1 MEEEVLKKYIE
12 AGRIARIVLEEAAK
26 RIDVGVKLVDICEYA
41 EKRIVELGGQ
51 PAFPC
56 NISVNEVAAHYTP
69 RVGDEST
76 VPEGAVVKL
85 DIGVHVDG
93 YIADTATTVVLD
105 PAYEKLAEA
114 VREALE
120 KALEK
125 VRKGV
130 AFYTISKTIE
140 SVIRSYGY
148 KPIVNL
154 GGHSLDRYVVHA
166 GESIPNAAD
175 PLLKG
180 SFKAGKVYAIE
191 PFATTGVG
199 YVEEG
204 DIVTIYA
211 LHQTKLR
218 RRLTPFEKKMLAYIA
233 SKFRTLPFTER
244 WLVKDLGDVDKIR
257 VALARLAK
265 MGFLIQYPIL
275 VEKSRGIVAQ
285 FEHTIVVLEDNVI
298 VTTAKE

>member
-1 MEEEVLKKYIE
+1 VEEEVLKKYIE

-26 RIDVGVKLVDICEYA
+26 RVDVGVKLVDICEYA

-93 YIADTATTVVLD
+93 YIADTATTIVLD

-125 VRKGV
+125 VKKGV
-130 AFYTISKTIE
+130 TFYTISKTIE
-140 SVIRSYGY
+140 STIKSHGY

-154 GGHSLDRYVVHA
+154 GGHSLDRYVIHA
-166 GESIPNAAD
+166 GESIPNAPD

-244 WLVKDLGDVDKIR
+244 WLVKDLGNVDKIR

-298 VTTAKE
+298 ITTAKE